1 MNLSSR
7 LKAVVTEQTTDYRRF
22 KQLEDL
28 TSIPADTWKSWYH
41 GRQRPTA
48 EMIEAAGKEWP
59 EYAFWL
65 TTGISDPDY
74 GHVAP
79 GSAGFPVSS
88 IRKEN
93 SAALFDRWLSLKA
106 TALAAA
112 RTYLDSNDMEDL
124 EEWDELARMISQLQ
138 AVNGGEA
145 IDLTRYYA
153 ERKLC
158 RDAESLRRAE
168 IILITDMP
176 KLSYEQTEPLLEL
189 VDNLLKKVDGPSKA
203 KLASILKR
211 ERTMV
216 DRNNA
221 LDNAK
226 DLDDMIAAMK
236 EHDPYKE

>member
-1 MNLSSR
+1 
-7 LKAVVTEQTTDYRRF
+7 
-22 KQLEDL
+22 
-28 TSIPADTWKSWYH
+28 
-41 GRQRPTA
+41 
-48 EMIEAAGKEWP
+48 MIEAAGKEWP

-88 IRKEN
+88 TRKEN

-106 TALAAA
+106 TALSAA
-112 RTYLDSNDMEDL
+112 
-124 EEWDELARMISQLQ
+124 
-138 AVNGGEA
+138 
-145 IDLTRYYA
+145 
-153 ERKLC
+153 
-158 RDAESLRRAE
+158 
-168 IILITDMP
+168 
-176 KLSYEQTEPLLEL
+176 PLLEL

-226 DLDDMIAAMK
+226 DLDGMIAAMK
-236 EHDPYKE
+236 DHDPYKE

>member
-7 LKAVVTEQTTDYRRF
+7 LKAVVEEKTTEYRRF

-28 TSIPADTWKSWYH
+28 TVIPADTWKSWYH

-48 EMIEAAGKEWP
+48 EMIEAAGRKWP

-79 GSAGFPVSS
+79 GSAGFPVKSV
-88 IRKEN
+88 RKEN
-93 SAALFDRWLSLKA
+93 SAALFARWLALKA
-106 TALAAA
+106 TALTAA
-112 RTYLDSNDMEDL
+112 RSYLDSNDMEDL
-124 EEWDELARMISQLQ
+124 EEWDELARMISQFQ
-138 AVNGGEA
+138 SVAGEEAV
-145 IDLTRYYA
+145 DLTKYNA

-168 IILITDMP
+168 IILTTDMP

-189 VDNLLKKVDGPSKA
+189 VDNLLKKVDGSSKE

-211 ERTMV
+211 ERILV
-216 DRNNA
+216 NRNNA
-221 LDNAK
+221 LEEAK
-226 DLDDMIAAMK
+226 DLDGMIAAMR
-236 EHDPYKE
+236 DNNPYKE